1 MNENGKGCLNKKYFI
16 IGGVVAVIAIIIT
29 TIALIA
35 GNAWKKPIDKVMKGI
50 KKSDTE
56 IILSAFPDFV
66 ADEFEDYLGVE
77 DMKKWG
83 EALEE
88 EYGKNYKISYKV
100 VEKDKI
106 QKDDLKKLEKAI
118 NNSDAV
124 DKTVKISAGYR
135 ARIKTTV
142 KGKGK
147 SDSETGTWYLYKI
160 DGKWSYLPFS
170 PSEAKQIFE

>member
-1 MNENGKGCLNKKYFI
+1 MNENGKACLNKKYFI

-29 TIALIA
+29 TIVLIA

-66 ADEFEDYLGVE
+66 VDEFEDYLGVE